1 MLKFS
6 GKTNHKINTMS
17 QSIGIPQFMMLLI
30 YMKNKLQVSSSVMKG
45 NAFITQQH
53 TSAKVTL
60 FTCL

>member
-1 MLKFS
+1 MPKFS
-6 GKTNHKINTMS
+6 GKTNHKINTMT

-30 YMKNKLQVSSSVMKG
+30 YMKNKLQVRSVMKG
-45 NAFITQQH
+45 SAFITQQH